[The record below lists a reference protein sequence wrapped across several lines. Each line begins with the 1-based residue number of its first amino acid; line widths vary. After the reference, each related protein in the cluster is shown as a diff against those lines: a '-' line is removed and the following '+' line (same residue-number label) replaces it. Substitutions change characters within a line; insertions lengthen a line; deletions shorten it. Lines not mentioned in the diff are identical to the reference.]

1 MVETNFQLQYLP
13 AIPLLFRQ
21 QTMAKK
27 LKSKDLREWHT
38 HPKMG
43 PKVDEATPFIIFKVF
58 IFNSALLTNLVNIQG
73 TDWPSEQ
80 IYPRLGHSWLEDNLP
95 RKVWKGTW
103 EGDQPVQQ
111 QQVVWTWRTSRSS
124 CGVYQDRDPRPK
136 GKQRSIHQEDP

>member
-80 IYPRLGHSWLEDNLP
+80 IYPGLGHS
-95 RKVWKGTW
+95 
-103 EGDQPVQQ
+103 
-111 QQVVWTWRTSRSS
+111 
-124 CGVYQDRDPRPK
+124 
-136 GKQRSIHQEDP
+136 

>member
-43 PKVDEATPFIIFKVF
+43 PQVDEGAPFIIFKVF
-58 IFNSALLTNLVNIQG
+58 IFNTALTNLINIQN
-73 TDWPSEQ
+73 TDRPPEH
-80 IYPRLGHSWLEDNLP
+80 IYPRLGHSWLKDNLP

-111 QQVVWTWRTSRSS
+111 QQVVWAWRTSRSS
-124 CGVYQDRDPRPK
+124 CGVCQDRDPGPK